1 MTQQHVD
8 AQVSILPA
16 KPPKQRGTLLFILA
30 TLTVVGMG
38 MESFIREPSA
48 SAEMPKTVAAKSD
61 AKSEATKTAE
71 LKPCKAASGI
81 SIRSVKPIGV
91 DRSKC
96 VALPMDGSATCA
108 PGQVG
113 QKFAKV
119 DGVYRRITCGECIKF
134 IYPTTLETT
143 VEMTVDGDA
152 Q

>member
-1 MTQQHVD
+1 MTQHKDGQ
-8 AQVSILPA
+8 QSILPA
-16 KPPKQRGTLLFILA
+16 AKPPRKYGGLIFIVTTMVFVA
-30 TLTVVGMG
+30 MG
-38 MESFIREPSA
+38 MISFGSEPSA
-48 SAEMPKTVAAKSD
+48 SAEMPKAPVAKSET
-61 AKSEATKTAE
+61 KSEATKTAE